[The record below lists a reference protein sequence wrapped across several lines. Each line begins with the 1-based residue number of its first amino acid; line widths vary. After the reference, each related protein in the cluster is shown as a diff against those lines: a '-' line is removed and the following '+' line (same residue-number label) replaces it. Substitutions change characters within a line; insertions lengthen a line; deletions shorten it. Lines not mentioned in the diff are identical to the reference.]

1 MEAMKRIKVVMRGWL
16 NYYRIADMK
25 NNIEALNG
33 WQAVQANPDVY
44 LEAVETVKDA

>member
-1 MEAMKRIKVVMRGWL
+1 MKRIKVVMRGWL

-25 NNIEALNG
+25 NNIFMSLFAK
-33 WQAVQANPDVY
+33 QVNPDVY